1 MESGN
6 RAKGGHFKSN
16 RKLIGKPVRSGAQS
30 RVMLR
35 TKRPVGL
42 SNSGKDSELRDCRVP
57 HLLLIALEAVRSL
70 CPILSLPLNL
80 LKNKIQFKVQISIIQ
95 QFLSW
100 ATSLLADR
108 KAPQGAVQNGR
119 GFHRQKGEKTELLQ
133 AKSPSFREQKGSI
146 KCITSPALTR
156 KFQTDWLRLHSWE
169 RLKLQLG

>member
-70 CPILSLPLNL
+70 CPILSLPPNL

-119 GFHRQKGEKTELLQ
+119 GFHRQKGKRLNCFRQSHLPLGNRRGLSN
-133 AKSPSFREQKGSI
+133 ASPHQRWPGNSR
-146 KCITSPALTR
+146 LT
-156 KFQTDWLRLHSWE
+156 
-169 RLKLQLG
+169 G